1 MKREIIAGGLLL
13 FLIAGSLLNIRRVEV
28 LTETVAACALRSER
42 HAARGDFEA
51 ALKALDQ
58 GLEIWDKAHGYTNVF
73 IRHPELDAAYE
84 AFYDIRAVLLQKD
97 EEAVPGAYAKL
108 LYRLDCMAFM
118 ERLSAGSVF

>member
-73 IRHPELDAAYE
+73 IRKRTRKPSPGPMPSSCIGLTAWPLWSGSRLAAFFSFIFRS
-84 AFYDIRAVLLQKD
+84 AAWRVL
-97 EEAVPGAYAKL
+97 P
-108 LYRLDCMAFM
+108 
-118 ERLSAGSVF
+118 